1 MGQVQEITDD
11 TFEAEVLQ
19 SELPVLIDFWG
30 PNCAPCV
37 AIAPHL
43 ETLATEHAG
52 QLRVVKMNVHE
63 NFKMASQFK
72 VQAVPTLIVLKGGTE
87 VGRQKGAQGGLQAL
101 RRLVGSHL

>member
-1 MGQVQEITDD
+1 MGTVEEITDD
-11 TFEAEVLQ
+11 SFDAEVLQ

-43 ETLATEHAG
+43 ETLASEHAG

-63 NFKMASQFK
+63 NMKTAMQFK
-72 VQAVPTLIVLKGGTE
+72 VQAMPTLVVLKAGQE

>member
-1 MGQVQEITDD
+1 MGQVQEITD
-11 TFEAEVLQ
+11 TNFEAEVLQ

-30 PNCAPCV
+30 PNCAPCE

-43 ETLATEHAG
+43 ETLATEHVG

-63 NFKMASQFK
+63 NMKTAMQYK
-72 VQAVPTLIVLKGGTE
+72 VQAMPTLVVLKGGQE
-87 VGRQKGAQGGLQAL
+87 VGRQKCAQGGMAAL